1 MELSVWITYFIA
13 TIILSLSPGPGV
25 FSSISSGL
33 HHGFRLGLWNGVG
46 MQAANM
52 ILVGIVSLGLGAI
65 LLASETLF
73 ALVKWLG
80 VAYLVYLGVV
90 TWRAPARG
98 FQDNPHDEAQTAR
111 DVFLRGF
118 FVNITNP
125 KGIIFF
131 AAILPQFI
139 DVARPQLQQ
148 YAILAATTFAVDLVA
163 MMGLHG
169 ARGEGAARD
178 ARPGPA
184 ALGEP
189 RPRRRLRGGR
199 RGAGELPESG
209 FGRMTLSQPFPGR
222 GSNAGRVF
230 VINNT
235 EERT

>member
-80 VAYLVYLGVV
+80 VAYLIYLGVV

-139 DVARPQLQQ
+139 DVARPQPQQ

-163 MMGLHG
+163 MWGYTAL
-169 ARGEGAARD
+169 AARVLRLMRD
-178 ARPGPA
+178 PSHLRWVNRGLGGAFVA
-184 ALGEP
+184 AGVALASF
-189 RPRRRLRGGR
+189 RR
-199 RGAGELPESG
+199 AV
-209 FGRMTLSQPFPGR
+209 
-222 GSNAGRVF
+222 AAA
-230 VINNT
+230 
-235 EERT
+235 